1 MRKIIGLFG
10 CIVLI
15 LFVTVPV
22 NAQLRLGIKG
32 GLNIANVT
40 LSSDIVKPYNVTGFH
55 IGPLVELISPIG
67 LGFDGAILY
76 SQKGIDI
83 GDETIMTDYLEV
95 PVNLKWKL
103 QLPVIEHVCKP
114 YAAAGPY
121 AQIRLSEEKSTWKNI
136 KDQIETQSFGAGVNL
151 GVGVELFSIL
161 QVGFIYGIGLT
172 DNYSVNKIKDV
183 TDIKAKEKNMAI
195 TAVLLF

>member
-1 MRKIIGLFG
+1 MKKIIGLFG

-15 LFVTVPV
+15 LFVAVPA

-32 GLNIANVT
+32 GLNIANVK
-40 LSSDIVKPYNVTGFH
+40 LNSDIVKPYNVTGFH

-67 LGFDGAILY
+67 LGLDGAILY
-76 SQKGIDI
+76 SQKGMDI
-83 GDETIMTDYLEV
+83 GDEIVMTDYLEV

-103 QLPVIEHVCKP
+103 QLPVIERVFKA

-121 AQIRLSEEKSTWKNI
+121 AQIRLSDEKSTLNNI
-136 KDQIETQSFGAGVNL
+136 KDQIETKSFGVGVNL
-151 GVGVELFSIL
+151 GIGVELFSVL
-161 QVGFIYGIGLT
+161 QVGFNYGIGLT
-172 DNYSVNKIKDV
+172 DDYSINKIKDV
-183 TDIKAKEKNMAI
+183 MDIKAKEKNMAI

>member
-10 CIVLI
+10 CIVFI